1 MRPALIAVVLVAAV
15 APAAAQS
22 ADTIN
27 ADRPGIADSSG
38 VVQKG
43 MLQIEFGAQWE
54 RRDGE
59 RSEFFPALFRVGV
72 TDRFEARVEG
82 NTFSSDEVNGVRSS
96 GLGSTSIGFKYAFE
110 EQHDRRPG
118 VGVIARSFPAWGTG
132 SFKPDQATADV
143 RLAAD
148 WEFAERWTLNP
159 NAGVGW
165 YEGEP
170 DHSWTALVA
179 ATLSYAPRPA
189 LSWFIDANGNLPE
202 EQDGKAGIVA
212 DAGVAWTPRPN
223 VQLDF
228 SAGTRVHGDTPP
240 QPFVSAGLAIRSR
253 PRP

>member
-82 NTFSSDEVNGVRSS
+82 NTFSSDDVNGVRSS

-202 EQDGKAGIVA
+202 EQ
-212 DAGVAWTPRPN
+212 
-223 VQLDF
+223 
-228 SAGTRVHGDTPP
+228 
-240 QPFVSAGLAIRSR
+240 
-253 PRP
+253 